1 MNAVLHLKTIASRE
15 IKLGFRNPWAYSFM
29 ALFALFSLALLLI
42 QSQAS
47 LAGYT
52 STTGTM
58 INLILYL
65 LPLMTLLLG
74 SFSLTSEKEEGGW
87 RLLSSFSL
95 RTRTYIW
102 GKYAGLAVVLTV
114 IVAFGFGLSGIAGAL
129 FGRGFS
135 LQAFGLFLLF
145 SVLIIGQ
152 FLGISVLLG
161 ALCRNRWQ
169 ALTYGVGIWFFLILG
184 WPTILIAV
192 LGFLPY
198 LFIKPTLVALIFMN
212 PAELNRLFL
221 IVKMGGG
228 SILGPEYYQWVKW
241 IQQPTGSLIFAGVLI
256 LWVIIYVEAA
266 AGLWERGR
274 RRG

>member
-1 MNAVLHLKTIASRE
+1 MLHLRAIALRE

-42 QSQAS
+42 QSQAGMS
-47 LAGYT
+47 GYT

-95 RTRTYIW
+95 RTHSYIW
-102 GKYAGLAVVLTV
+102 GKYVGLAVVLLV
-114 IVAFGFGLSGIAGAL
+114 IVSIGFGLSGAAGAL
-129 FGRGFS
+129 FGRGFE
-135 LQAFGLFLLF
+135 LQAYGRFLLF
-145 SVLIIGQ
+145 SALIIFL

-161 ALCRNRWQ
+161 AFCRNRWQ
-169 ALTYGVGIWFFLILG
+169 ALTYGVGVWFFFILG

-198 LFIKPTLVALIFMN
+198 LWIKPALVALIFFN

-228 SILGPEYYQWVKW
+228 SILGPEYYQWVEW
-241 IQQPTGSLIFAGVLI
+241 IRQPSGSFVFAGVCG
-256 LWVIIYVEAA
+256 LWVLAYVELATWI
-266 AGLWERGR
+266 WERGR
-274 RRG
+274 RRE

>member
-1 MNAVLHLKTIASRE
+1 
-15 IKLGFRNPWAYSFM
+15 
-29 ALFALFSLALLLI
+29 
-42 QSQAS
+42 
-47 LAGYT
+47 
-52 STTGTM
+52 M
-58 INLILYL
+58 INLIVYL

-87 RLLSSFSL
+87 RLLSSFPL
-95 RTRTYIW
+95 RTRAFIW

-114 IVAFGFGLSGIAGAL
+114 IVAFGFGLSGIVGSL

-135 LQAFGLFLLF
+135 LRTFGLFLLF
-145 SVLIIGQ
+145 SVLIIVQ

-198 LFIKPTLVALIFMN
+198 LFIKPTLVALIFAN

-228 SILGPEYYQWVKW
+228 SILGLEYYQWVKW
-241 IQQPTGSLIFAGVLI
+241 IQQPMGGLIFAGVLI
-256 LWVIIYVEAA
+256 LWVLIYAEAA
-266 AGLWERGR
+266 TGLWERGR
-274 RRG
+274 RRGS

>member
-1 MNAVLHLKTIASRE
+1 MHHLKTISSRE

-47 LAGYT
+47 LSGYT

-74 SFSLTSEKEEGGW
+74 SFSLASEKEEGGW
-87 RLLSSFSL
+87 RLLASFAL
-95 RTRTYIW
+95 RTRSYIW
-102 GKYAGLAVVLTV
+102 GKYAGLSVVLLA
-114 IVAFGFGLSGIAGAL
+114 IISLGFGLSGIMGAL
-129 FGRGFS
+129 FGGGFS
-135 LQAFGLFLLF
+135 AGAFGRFLLF
-145 SVLIIGQ
+145 SALLILQ

-169 ALTYGVGIWFFLILG
+169 ALTYGVGIWFFFILG
-184 WPTILIAV
+184 WPTILISV

-198 LFIKPTLVALIFMN
+198 LWIKPALIGLIFIN

-228 SILGPEYYQWVKW
+228 SVLGPEYYHWVKW
-241 IQQPTGSLIFAGVLI
+241 IQQPMGSLMFAVIFA
-256 LWVIIYVEAA
+256 LWIIVCVEAA
-266 AGLWERGR
+266 AVIWERGR
-274 RRG
+274 KRE